1 MKDGTLMARLEVTS
15 VGDGVQHSAA
25 ADLQE
30 RNEQHEKGECEKS
43 GERVFLFQFDI
54 HPAAGSTFAKLSLPR
69 QITVWQSFPSAAAA
83 LVASRV
89 RRERSR
95 RRTRLRVRVP
105 PPARALMLRL
115 QHFGGRKKR
124 VNCQEVSGS
133 CRHCS

>member
-1 MKDGTLMARLEVTS
+1 MKDGTLRARLEVRS

-30 RNEQHEKGECEKS
+30 RNEQHEEGECEKS
-43 GERVFLFQFDI
+43 GERVFFSFQFDI

-83 LVASRV
+83 LAASSL
-89 RRERSR
+89 RRERS

-115 QHFGGRKKR
+115 QHFRGR
-124 VNCQEVSGS
+124 
-133 CRHCS
+133 